1 MSILKGGKNP
11 RTNGRLDRN
20 GTMIEKQQKRYKIS
34 FADNVANDKTRLA
47 DVYFVESYKRF
58 NAENTHG

>member
-11 RTNGRLDRN
+11 RAIKRIDRN
-20 GTMIEKQQKRYKIS
+20 GTVIEKHQKKYKIS
-34 FADNVANDKTRLA
+34 FADNVNNDKARLA

-58 NAENTHG
+58 N